1 MNLSEQFII
10 MFKED
15 LENIKSAISDRNNIE
30 TPEIAKIDLYK
41 DVTSKYY
48 TVIPK
53 LGDGLY
59 SFFKD
64 YGFFDEV
71 TGDSLNHNLKQIYS
85 KMNSFKALGYPLS
98 NEFVKSKDNNLVVN
112 AYLSNIVDVH
122 NMSSNTNINHN
133 EINNEIKIKFSEARN
148 KVSDMSALG
157 EVEIRDIM
165 SKIDLIEEIVK
176 SKDKKSVK
184 WERAKEIIK
193 WTADKGVDVGIALL
207 PLLLTIS

>member
-1 MNLSEQFII
+1 MNLSEEFKI
-10 MFKED
+10 MFNED
-15 LENIKSAISDRNNIE
+15 LESIKSAISDRNNIE
-30 TPEIAKIDLYK
+30 TPEVAKIDLYK

-59 SFFKD
+59 NFYKD
-64 YGFFDEV
+64 YGFFDDV
-71 TGDSLNHNLKQIYS
+71 TGESLMHNLKQIHS
-85 KMNSFKALGYPLS
+85 KMNTFKALGYPLS
-98 NEFVKSKDNNLVVN
+98 NEFVISKDNKLVVN
-112 AYLSNIVDVH
+112 TNLLNAVDVH
-122 NMSSNTNINHN
+122 NMSSNTNINQN
-133 EINNEIKIKFSEARN
+133 EIFNVIEIKFSEARN
-148 KVSDMSALG
+148 KVSDMSALS
-157 EVEIRDIM
+157 EVEIKEIL